1 MRCSADAPPGQASEP
16 SQVVDVV
23 IDIACDRYG
32 TRIVPT
38 LASVHHAVYD
48 VDRLVR
54 RGESSSVVGASLII
68 LGAHTS
74 SGETSDALAAR
85 IRALL
90 PVASIFVCTRRSERG
105 HLRICEYARAGVDD
119 LFVVDT
125 PAELTAFL
133 DEVRAR
139 LAAPPPMNVLCELS
153 ATKPS
158 RGRAIALWCIRS
170 SYRKRTVKSVVD
182 WFDIDPKT
190 ANRHCADGGFVH
202 TSSLLRSGRLY
213 HLEEIRRRTHVS
225 SPEIARRL
233 GFGDAK
239 ALDVFRARARR
250 SGLPATFDTS
260 GTAVSGRR

>member
-1 MRCSADAPPGQASEP
+1 
-16 SQVVDVV
+16 
-23 IDIACDRYG
+23 
-32 TRIVPT
+32 
-38 LASVHHAVYD
+38 LAGVHHAVYD
-48 VDRLVR
+48 LDRLVR
-54 RGESSSVVGASLII
+54 GVKLDSLVGVSLII

-85 IRALL
+85 IRTLL
-90 PVASIFVCTRRSERG
+90 PVASIFVCTRSSERG
-105 HLRICEYARAGVDD
+105 HLRICEYARAGVDG
-119 LFVVDT
+119 LFVV
-125 PAELTAFL
+125 ETAADLMALL

-158 RGRAIALWCIRS
+158 RGRAIALWCVRS
-170 SYRKRTVKSVVD
+170 GYRKRTVKSVVD

-190 ANRHCADGGFVH
+190 ANRHCAEGGFVH
-202 TSSLLRSGRLY
+202 ASALLRSGRLY
-213 HLEEIRRRTHVS
+213 HLEEIRRRTNVS

-250 SGLPATFDTS
+250 SGLPAMFDTPR
-260 GTAVSGRR
+260 TLAP